1 MINWN
6 ISYNCISDPA
16 KRLYPNGY
24 FQAGVKEK
32 NIESQD
38 TSEDK
43 LSLDGETELTS
54 DQQPEVP
61 ILWTDN
67 RWYLNIKVCVNI
79 YRLYYRLLSKN
90 WKYSDFLY
98 LIIRLLR
105 PSRLPQPLLG
115 QCQCLRLWCRSVKRI
130 LMLLPWTGG
139 KRTAPPSCCQRSD
152 QRVQLQTSPASS
164 DVWPSSSTWRELLCT
179 SLNTSI
185 IWKTWANPRPVN
197 QI

>member
-43 LSLDGETELTS
+43 LSLDGETELSS

-79 YRLYYRLLSKN
+79 YS
-90 WKYSDFLY
+90 WK
-98 LIIRLLR
+98 
-105 PSRLPQPLLG
+105 
-115 QCQCLRLWCRSVKRI
+115 
-130 LMLLPWTGG
+130 
-139 KRTAPPSCCQRSD
+139 
-152 QRVQLQTSPASS
+152 
-164 DVWPSSSTWRELLCT
+164 
-179 SLNTSI
+179 
-185 IWKTWANPRPVN
+185 
-197 QI
+197 QIQYK